1 MSQDI
6 NKQQIVECI
15 SELSSRSIEL
25 GYPELAMILERVA
38 FCSLLNEE
46 DELRIYMDAFA
57 MHKLMMSVK
66 KPNNFLENP
75 NQEENEGQ

>member
-1 MSQDI
+1 M
-6 NKQQIVECI
+6 V
-15 SELSSRSIEL
+15 
-25 GYPELAMILERVA
+25 LERVA

-57 MHKLMMSVK
+57 MHKLMMSIK

-75 NQEENEGQ
+75 NHEENEGQ